1 MYLFAC
7 IAASVRCTALIFAL
21 ASGMAL
27 VYEGA
32 PIVVEDAQ
40 LAVVV
45 SGVDGRM
52 ARTAVVVFIVAV
64 CWQRRRAFAVMAW
77 IARLIRFCGLLGLQI
92 SFSAECALKLE
103 ISFCPRRPGTSGG
116 PPFQN
121 ANPEAAPV
129 TGSELPGLTT
139 VPLAGPPLQFA
150 RADVPE
156 PSPEPPGKPLPTALG
171 PWQGA
176 APPRRK
182 APPPLPPYEPYC
194 GLCGFRPAG
203 RLQCAFCDKH
213 LCHTPTCLVIRCEAC
228 YDARLQY
235 DVNWEIRDHL
245 RSMGRAG
252 AEEKQTQSCT
262 TYTSVRGAAQPRFQI
277 LAQANEGVWDQDGN
291 LCVTLAGINVCL

>member
-1 MYLFAC
+1 
-7 IAASVRCTALIFAL
+7 
-21 ASGMAL
+21 
-27 VYEGA
+27 
-32 PIVVEDAQ
+32 
-40 LAVVV
+40 
-45 SGVDGRM
+45 M

-171 PWQGA
+171 PWDQGA

-182 APPPLPPYEPYC
+182 APPPLPPYC
-194 GLCGFRPAG
+194 GLCASGPQYASNVLSATNIYAIPRHVWSSGAKRAMMHGCSTTSIGRFGISFAAWGGPVRRRSRRKAARRTPACG
-203 RLQCAFCDKH
+203 ER
-213 LCHTPTCLVIRCEAC
+213 R
-228 YDARLQY
+228 
-235 DVNWEIRDHL
+235 N
-245 RSMGRAG
+245 RASKSWH
-252 AEEKQTQSCT
+252 KQTRAYGIKMAT
-262 TYTSVRGAAQPRFQI
+262 
-277 LAQANEGVWDQDGN
+277 
-291 LCVTLAGINVCL
+291 CV